1 MKTLLLGS
9 TGMIGANIL
18 KQLLEAGQKPDL
30 LVRNEDR
37 ARKVLTEMGL
47 DLSGCTLHIGD
58 VTDPASLQE
67 AMQGVELLYHAA
79 GLPEQWFAD
88 PRIFDRVNHQ
98 GTRNVLEAA
107 KAASVRRVVYTS
119 TIDVFQA
126 DPGQKYDESVLDPE
140 LRGTYYERSKQ
151 KADEAA
157 VQALKQGM
165 DIVFTHPS
173 GLYGPGPITSP
184 GSNNFIADLI
194 NGKVPMLLPGGFP
207 IVFSEDCARGHI
219 LAAEK
224 ASAGSRYILS
234 DSYFSLKDLAAEVK
248 TLRPELKV
256 PGIMPVWF
264 ARLFSAAGEAKAR
277 LTRRSPML
285 PAGQLYFL
293 LWQAIPVA
301 DRAKSDLGWQ
311 VTRTRKG
318 LEKTIAF
325 LKKNGKIR

>member
-1 MKTLLLGS
+1 MKTLILGS

-18 KQLLEAGQKPDL
+18 KQLLETGQKPDL
-30 LVRNEDR
+30 LVRNEQK

-47 DLSGCTLHIGD
+47 DLTGCALHTGD
-58 VTDPASLQE
+58 VTDPASLKK
-67 AMQGVELLYHAA
+67 AMQGMELVYHAA

-88 PRIFDRVNHQ
+88 PDIFDRVNHQ

-107 KAASVRRVVYTS
+107 RQTSVRRLVYTS
-119 TIDVFQA
+119 TIDVFKA
-126 DPGQKYDESVLDPE
+126 NAGEEYTEAVLDPKP
-140 LRGTYYERSKQ
+140 RGTHYERSKQ

-157 VQALKQGM
+157 VEALNNGL

-173 GLYGPGPITSP
+173 GLYGPGPLTSP
-184 GSNNFIADLI
+184 GSNDFIADLI

-224 ASAGSRYILS
+224 AASGARFILS
-234 DSYFSLKDLAAEVK
+234 DRYFSLKDLAEAVK

-264 ARLFSAAGEAKAR
+264 ARLFSAAGEVKAR
-277 LTRRSPML
+277 LTKRSPML

-293 LWQAIPVA
+293 LWQAIPLA
-301 DRAKSDLGWQ
+301 ERANTQLGWQ
-311 VTRTRKG
+311 VTPTEEG

-325 LKKNGKIR
+325 LRMNGKIR